1 MKPNRKI
8 FIIGHKI
15 REIISHIENKDAENR
30 LRRVDL
36 VDQTMSELG

>member
-1 MKPNRKI
+1 MEFNRKI

-15 REIISHIENKDAENR
+15 CEIISHIENKDAENG